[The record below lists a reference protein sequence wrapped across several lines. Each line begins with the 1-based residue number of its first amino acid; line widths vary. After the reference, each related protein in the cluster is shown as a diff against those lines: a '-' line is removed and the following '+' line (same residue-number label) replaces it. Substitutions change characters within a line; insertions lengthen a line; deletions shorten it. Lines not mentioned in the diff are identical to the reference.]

1 MASPFIN
8 LFFFPFLI
16 THFYTVI
23 CDNGWIVAKHD
34 CQTYNNWAS
43 TNMCSYRDIT
53 CTYLIFTRFSNLC
66 SYFSYKKDSVLVE
79 YDKCQTSHPQFF
91 SNNGDTVYKLDRP
104 GLIYFISWATGYYQR
119 GHEMVEKIVQAI
131 DEFVVNCDPET
142 MYKFAILV
150 QPLVDSNM
158 IDIPQADSIP
168 LQEPAT
174 TESCSSSADYIPD
187 PSTYVHPMLTSG
199 KAGIVILMYYK
210 QCDEQWCSL

>member
-1 MASPFIN
+1 MTVKPTTTGHVLRKLIIHVVVLYLLRFFIV
-8 LFFFPFLI
+8 FHQYIFI
-16 THFYTVI
+16 Y
-23 CDNGWIVAKHD
+23 K
-34 CQTYNNWAS
+34 
-43 TNMCSYRDIT
+43 YRDIT

-66 SYFSYKKDSVLVE
+66 SYFSYKKDSVLVD

-91 SNNGDTVYKLDRP
+91 SSNGDTVYKLDRP

-142 MYKFAILV
+142 MV